1 MSRPHPSD
9 ASHAPPFP
17 SARNVN
23 DDLAVMVNAAEVKS
37 DTPPPSS
44 SSGGLLQNE
53 KSPLDDFRRRQRD
66 AEATAD
72 DNVHS

>member
-1 MSRPHPSD
+1 MKMTATNGLHPVFSTYT
-9 ASHAPPFP
+9 
-17 SARNVN
+17 
-23 DDLAVMVNAAEVKS
+23 NAAEVKS

-53 KSPLDDFRRRQRD
+53 KSPLDDFRRQRD

>member
-1 MSRPHPSD
+1 
-9 ASHAPPFP
+9 
-17 SARNVN
+17 
-23 DDLAVMVNAAEVKS
+23 MVNAAEVKS

-53 KSPLDDFRRRQRD
+53 KSPLDDFRRQRD